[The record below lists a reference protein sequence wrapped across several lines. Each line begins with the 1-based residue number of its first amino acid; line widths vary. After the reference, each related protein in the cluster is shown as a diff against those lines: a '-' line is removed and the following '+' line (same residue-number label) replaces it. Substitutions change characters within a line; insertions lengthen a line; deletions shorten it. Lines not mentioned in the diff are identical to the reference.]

1 VPKEST
7 TTIVVHVG
15 ISVGMSGQEELRVMR
30 VAQELSCGLGRLR
43 RRLNSGRRGSMMGN
57 RSRSGCRGRSASDRV
72 GRDTLHVGV
81 HEIAFLTESVNSKGV
96 GHPVTFDIENEREP
110 MLSGLAWLVLEAITG
125 SLDSPCLGTSQ
136 VLVWVVIRG
145 DQGAGINQRASA
157 TAAASASTKA
167 SATTSST
174 AITRPW
180 RTGAR
185 VACLPSLVILL
196 DKSGI
201 GRFRALLAGVAFF
214 TAVPTD

>member
-1 VPKEST
+1 
-7 TTIVVHVG
+7 
-15 ISVGMSGQEELRVMR
+15 
-30 VAQELSCGLGRLR
+30 
-43 RRLNSGRRGSMMGN
+43 
-57 RSRSGCRGRSASDRV
+57 
-72 GRDTLHVGV
+72 LHVGV
-81 HEIAFLTESVNSKGV
+81 HEIAFLTESVNPKGV

-157 TAAASASTKA
+157 TAAASASTKT